1 MLAIAED
8 GSHTVEVV
16 EHLGRFEARR
26 DPVVVLEDGVDFRL
40 LLP

>member
-1 MLAIAED
+1 MLAMAED

-16 EHLGRFEARR
+16 ERLGRFEARR